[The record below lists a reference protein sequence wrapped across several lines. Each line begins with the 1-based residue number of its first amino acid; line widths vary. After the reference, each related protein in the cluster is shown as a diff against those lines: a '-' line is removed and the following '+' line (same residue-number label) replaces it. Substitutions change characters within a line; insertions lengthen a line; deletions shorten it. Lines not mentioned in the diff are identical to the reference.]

1 MASPQPLLRLNGL
14 KVSIDSIPILHG
26 IDLEVRPGEI
36 HAIMGPNGSGK
47 STLSAVLMG
56 NPAYTVTQGKAV
68 FEGANLLKLDPEDR
82 AALGLFL
89 SFQYPKEIPGV
100 NLVSFL
106 RASYN
111 AVKKAQIAGKTQA
124 KKSAQTFEPVSLFA
138 FKKKVMDMM
147 SLIGLPASFM
157 ERATNEGFS
166 GGEKKKCEILQMAL
180 LEPKLAILDETD
192 SGLDVDALKDICHAI
207 LAVRDERKA
216 RGDVQSIVLITH
228 YQRILNYIMPDHV
241 HVMMDGKIVM
251 SGGADLAHT
260 IEARGYDFVREHLG
274 AGHKKSKF
282 QIANSK

>member
-1 MASPQPLLRLNGL
+1 MLTLKNL
-14 KVSIDSIPILHG
+14 KVSIDATPILHG
-26 IDLEVRPGEI
+26 IDLKVRPGEI

-47 STLSAVLMG
+47 STLSAALMG
-56 NPAYTVTQGKAV
+56 HPAYTVT
-68 FEGANLLKLDPEDR
+68 EGSAMFFDQNLLKLDPEDR
-82 AALGLFL
+82 AALGFFL

-111 AVKKAQIAGKTQA
+111 AVRKAQAT
-124 KKSAQTFEPVSLFA
+124 KSGETFEPVSLFA
-138 FKKKVMDMM
+138 FKKKVMDAM

-157 ERATNEGFS
+157 DRATNEGFS

-180 LEPKLAILDETD
+180 LEPKLAMLDETD

-207 LAVRDERKA
+207 LEVRKPD
-216 RGDVQSIVLITH
+216 QSIVLITH
-228 YQRILNYIMPDHV
+228 YQRILNYITPDHV

-260 IEARGYDFVREHLG
+260 IEAKGYDFVREKMG
-274 AGHKKSKF
+274 IKKGKF
-282 QIANSK
+282 EILTPKS

>member
-1 MASPQPLLRLNGL
+1 MNPPQPLLRLNGL
-14 KVSIDSIPILHG
+14 KVSIDSTPILHG

-47 STLSAVLMG
+47 STLSAALMG
-56 NPAYTVTQGKAV
+56 HPAYTVTHGEAI

-111 AVKKAQIAGKTQA
+111 AVRKAQAE
-124 KKSAQTFEPVSLFA
+124 KSGAMFEPVSLFA

-147 SLIGLPASFM
+147 SLVGLSASFM

-180 LEPKLAILDETD
+180 LEPKLAVLDETD

-228 YQRILNYIMPDHV
+228 YQRILNYISPDHV
-241 HVMMDGKIVM
+241 HVMMEGKIVM
-251 SGGADLAHT
+251 SGGPDLAHT
-260 IEARGYDFVREHLG
+260 IETRGYDFVREK
-274 AGHKKSKF
+274 AGLKKTSVLR
-282 QIANSK
+282 IATDPSS